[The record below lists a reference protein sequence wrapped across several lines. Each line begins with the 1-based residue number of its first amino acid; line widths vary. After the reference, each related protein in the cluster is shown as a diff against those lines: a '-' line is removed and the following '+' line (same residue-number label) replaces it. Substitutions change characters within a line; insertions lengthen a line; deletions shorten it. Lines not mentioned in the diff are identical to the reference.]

1 MRTKHDISI
10 LYVEDE
16 NNIREMLSRFIKRFC
31 TELYTAP
38 NGAVALELYKE
49 HSPDIIISDI
59 RMPVMNG
66 IDMAKEIKKEN
77 PQQIIIFISA
87 HSESDFLFEAINM
100 QVDGYIL
107 KPVDL
112 SVLEEKLL
120 KLIEQHNNTKAAKKL
135 IESEERFRKIA
146 NNSQVGIF
154 IYKETYIYANKAFCN
169 LTGYSEEELYK
180 MRPWE
185 LLSPELQEDFKKV
198 GELRLQGQE
207 FDTEYNDIRVIT
219 KNNEYKV
226 FRVSAST
233 IFVDGGYAGL
243 GMMTDITKL
252 INTQEKLL
260 IFEQAIEQMDEM
272 VRITNVDGSIIF
284 INSAVT
290 KHTGY
295 TETELI
301 GKRNSIFK
309 SGKHSDEFYQN
320 LWNTILAGHP
330 YRDTFINK
338 KKDTTLYYEDQT
350 ITPIFDIHN
359 KNLKYFVSTSKDVTE
374 RVKMVKDLKKLATID
389 ALTGIYNR
397 YKINQIIDD
406 EIARTKRYHETFA
419 LIMFDIDHF
428 KEINDTYGHDVG
440 DIVLQELSNIILSCI
455 RESDTFGRWGG
466 EEFMLITPKISLD
479 DAIKLAEKLRKTIEN
494 HVFTKIQNLT
504 VSIGVA
510 LFDKDSDKEE
520 KLKEVDD
527 ALYKSKKNG
536 RNQVSTITG

>member
-169 LTGYSEEELYK
+169 LTGYNEEELYK